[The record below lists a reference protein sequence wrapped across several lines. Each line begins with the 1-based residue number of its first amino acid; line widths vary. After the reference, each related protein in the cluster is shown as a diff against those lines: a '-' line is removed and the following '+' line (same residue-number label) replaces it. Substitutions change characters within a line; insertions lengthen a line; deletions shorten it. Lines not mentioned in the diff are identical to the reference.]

1 MFGNKKDGFKYENE
15 VKALIQEATIGLN
28 QRIIALESQNHQ
40 LIQELSQLKNGLY
53 HDFQKLERRITDFTD
68 IWNPFMQQN
77 MNRIKEDLEKTIIN
91 TQREDIGKVHT
102 ELESKMIKIIEDNRT
117 NLAKNS
123 ILSLSNYTN
132 CTIKLSEIKRH
143 FDSKLNDFEI
153 ENNTKFNP
161 KIHGVGKFSFD
172 IGLVYHHGINII
184 DDNNSIIVNG
194 SNKKI
199 INPNDMLD
207 EIGWKMF
214 LSAMPFVWLIING
227 MNRFNK
233 NYTKYAT
240 DGSVCSMNFNEYVL
254 SPLPL
259 IIN

>member
-1 MFGNKKDGFKYENE
+1 MFGKKNGFKYEVE
-15 VKALIQEATIGLN
+15 VKALIREATEGLN
-28 QRIIALESQNHQ
+28 HRVSVLETQNQQ
-40 LIQELSQLKNGLY
+40 LIQELNQLKNGLSN
-53 HDFQKLERRITDFTD
+53 DFQRLEKRITDFTD
-68 IWNPFMQQN
+68 VWHPFMIQN
-77 MNRIKEDLEKTIIN
+77 INRIKEDLEKTIIEAE
-91 TQREDIGKVHT
+91 REDIKKVQAI
-102 ELESKMIKIIEDNRT
+102 LECKMMKMIEDNRT
-117 NLAKNS
+117 NLAKNR
-123 ILSLSNYTN
+123 ILSLSSYTN
-132 CTIKLSEIKRH
+132 CTIKLSDIKRH

-161 KIHGVGKFSFD
+161 KIHGVGKFSFNFAA
-172 IGLVYHHGINII
+172 VYHHGVNII
-184 DDNNSIIVNG
+184 DDSNSIIING

-214 LSAMPFVWLIING
+214 LSAMPFVQLYNNG
-227 MNRFNK
+227 MSHFNQ

-240 DGSVCSMNFNEYVL
+240 NGSVCSMNFNEYVL

>member
-15 VKALIQEATIGLN
+15 VKALIQEATFGLN
-28 QRIIALESQNHQ
+28 QRIIALESQNQQ
-40 LIQELSQLKNGLY
+40 LIQQLSELKSGLY

-77 MNRIKEDLEKTIIN
+77 MNRIKEDLEKTIID

-102 ELESKMIKIIEDNRT
+102 DLECKMIKMIEDNRT
-117 NLAKNS
+117 VLAKNT
-123 ILSLSNYTN
+123 ILSLSSYTN
-132 CTIKLSEIKRH
+132 CTIKLSDIKRH

-161 KIHGVGKFSFD
+161 KIHGVGKFSFNFAA
-172 IGLVYHHGINII
+172 VYHHGVNII
-184 DDNNSIIVNG
+184 DDSNSIIING

-214 LSAMPFVWLIING
+214 LSAMPFVQLYNNG
-227 MNRFNK
+227 MSYFNPNR
-233 NYTKYAT
+233 TKYAT
-240 DGSVCSMNFNEYVL
+240 DGAVCSMNFKEYIL
-254 SPLPL
+254 SPSPL
-259 IIN
+259 IYN